1 MKGPNGE
8 GPNGVGPNGVGPNGV
23 GPKKSINKRSRSKRS
38 KFNKSRL
45 KKSRLNRTKANK
57 KNRLNINKTKVN
69 NSRNKKPLVVVSN
82 TFKKANCA
90 PSNNKKDYTC
100 YSDSSLIKMKNL
112 WNARHPDH
120 KIQTDSPYEIWS
132 QLRSN
137 MSDVCDTET
146 CWLKQQFIANDVD
159 KELSS
164 YTFTPKSPKSWTKNP
179 TEWLSSVDIE
189 NVMKQ
194 YEKTYKCFDFL
205 GPSPI
210 DFDTSVMYG
219 KCVWEE
225 LCNFDLKKHVSKGK
239 HKIGIIFNTDP
250 HYKSGSH
257 WISLF
262 INTKKGFIFFFD
274 SNGDPAPKEIVVLC
288 NRVIQQAKDM
298 GLDLQ
303 FNQNAPLEHQYEN
316 TECGMYS
323 LYFIIS
329 LMMDTHDPTYFM
341 KHRITDNMMKQM
353 RYKFFR
359 VGE

>member
-1 MKGPNGE
+1 MATQKRY
-8 GPNGVGPNGVGPNGV
+8 
-23 GPKKSINKRSRSKRS
+23 KKRKRNVTRH
-38 KFNKSRL
+38 
-45 KKSRLNRTKANK
+45 NK
-57 KNRLNINKTKVN
+57 KVSKIH
-69 NSRNKKPLVVVSN
+69 SKKKQKIQKKEKKKIQSKG
-82 TFKKANCA
+82 FKKANCA
-90 PSNNKKDYTC
+90 PSVENKDYTC
-100 YSDSSLIKMKNL
+100 YSDSALFKMKNL
-112 WNARHPDH
+112 WNARHPDS
-120 KIQTDSPYEIWS
+120 KIQSESSHEIWS
-132 QLRSN
+132 QLKSN
-137 MSDVCDTET
+137 MSDVCDIES
-146 CWLKQQFIANDVD
+146 CWLKQQFIEHDVD

-210 DFDTSVMYG
+210 DFDTRVMYG
-219 KCVWEE
+219 KCVWDE
-225 LCNFDLKKHVSKGK
+225 LCNFDLNKHINNGK
-239 HKIGIIFNTDP
+239 NKIGIIFNTDP

-262 INTKKGFIFFFD
+262 INIKKRFIFFFD
-274 SNGDPAPKEIVVLC
+274 SNGDPAPNEIVVLC
-288 NRVIQQAKDM
+288 NRIIKQAKDI
-298 GLDLQ
+298 GIDLH

-329 LMMDTHDPTYFM
+329 LMMDTRDPTYFM

>member
-1 MKGPNGE
+1 MATQKRY
-8 GPNGVGPNGVGPNGV
+8 
-23 GPKKSINKRSRSKRS
+23 KKRKRNVTRHNKKVSKRHS
-38 KFNKSRL
+38 K
-45 KKSRLNRTKANK
+45 KKQKIQK
-57 KNRLNINKTKVN
+57 KEKIKIQSKG
-69 NSRNKKPLVVVSN
+69 
-82 TFKKANCA
+82 FKKANCA
-90 PSNNKKDYTC
+90 PSVENKDYTC
-100 YSDSSLIKMKNL
+100 YSDSALFKMKNL
-112 WNARHPDH
+112 WNARHPDS
-120 KIQTDSPYEIWS
+120 KIQSESSHEIWS
-132 QLRSN
+132 QLKSN
-137 MSDVCDTET
+137 MSDVCDIES
-146 CWLKQQFIANDVD
+146 CWLKQQFIEHDVD

-210 DFDTSVMYG
+210 DFDTRVMYG
-219 KCVWEE
+219 KCVWDE
-225 LCNFDLKKHVSKGK
+225 LCNFDLNKHINNGK
-239 HKIGIIFNTDP
+239 NKIGIIFNTDP

-262 INTKKGFIFFFD
+262 INIKKRFIFFFD
-274 SNGDPAPKEIVVLC
+274 SNGDPAPNEIVVLC
-288 NRVIQQAKDM
+288 NRIIKQAKDI
-298 GLDLQ
+298 GIDLH

-329 LMMDTHDPTYFM
+329 LMMDTRDPTYFM

>member
-1 MKGPNGE
+1 MSKIHSKKKQKIQKKEKKKIQSKG
-8 GPNGVGPNGVGPNGV
+8 
-23 GPKKSINKRSRSKRS
+23 
-38 KFNKSRL
+38 
-45 KKSRLNRTKANK
+45 
-57 KNRLNINKTKVN
+57 
-69 NSRNKKPLVVVSN
+69 
-82 TFKKANCA
+82 FKKANCA
-90 PSNNKKDYTC
+90 PSVENKDYTC
-100 YSDSSLIKMKNL
+100 YSDSALFKMKNL
-112 WNARHPDH
+112 WNARHPDS
-120 KIQTDSPYEIWS
+120 KIQSESSHEIWS
-132 QLRSN
+132 QLKSN
-137 MSDVCDTET
+137 MSDVCDIES
-146 CWLKQQFIANDVD
+146 CWLKQQFIEHDVD

-210 DFDTSVMYG
+210 DFDTRVMYG
-219 KCVWEE
+219 KCVWDE
-225 LCNFDLKKHVSKGK
+225 LCNFDLNKHINNGK
-239 HKIGIIFNTDP
+239 NKIGIIFNTDP

-262 INTKKGFIFFFD
+262 INIKKRFIFFFD
-274 SNGDPAPKEIVVLC
+274 SNGDPAPNEIVVLC
-288 NRVIQQAKDM
+288 NRIIKQAKDI
-298 GLDLQ
+298 GIDLH

-329 LMMDTHDPTYFM
+329 LMMDTRDPTYFM